1 MLDLTDRHF
10 RCLLRQI
17 TRRTLLYSEMLT
29 AAAVVHGDAERLL
42 AKSPVEDP
50 VVLQLGGDDPD
61 LLARAAALGHAY
73 GYAEIDLNVGCPSE
87 RVTSGNF
94 GACLMKD
101 PALVAEGVAALRAAV
116 PVPVT
121 VKHRIGVDD
130 RDSFPEL
137 LEFVDTVAAAGADRF
152 VVHARKA
159 WLKGLSPK
167 ENRTVPPLRYDVVY
181 RLKAERPELLV
192 ELNGGI
198 PDLEAAVAHLARV
211 DGVMLGRAVYE
222 DPFVLAGADELL
234 RSPGAPRRDWRAAAD
249 ELMGGRP
256 PLTRR
261 SVVEAVYPYVE
272 EQLLAG
278 MPLAAMSRH
287 MLALFR
293 SQPGGRAWRRM
304 ISERSH
310 RRGAGVEVLRAALA
324 ALPEGVA
331 DAPVA
336 CSATSGADRPTT
348 AAGRLAPHA
357 T

>member
-10 RCLLRQI
+10 RYLLRQI
-17 TRRTLLYSEMLT
+17 TRRTLLYSEMVT
-29 AAAVVHGDAERLL
+29 AAAVVHGDTERLL

-61 LLARAAALGHAY
+61 LLARAAAAGRAY
-73 GYAEIDLNVGCPSE
+73 GYTEIDLNVGCPSE

-101 PALVAEGVAALRAAV
+101 PALVAECVAALRAAV

-130 RDSFPEL
+130 RDSFHEL

-167 ENRTVPPLRYDVVY
+167 ENRTVPPLRYDVVH
-181 RLKAERPELLV
+181 RLKAERPGLLIEV
-192 ELNGGI
+192 NGGVT
-198 PDLEAAVAHLARV
+198 DLEAARAHLTRV

-222 DPFVLAGADELL
+222 DPFVLAGADAFLAEQ
-234 RSPGAPRRDWRAAAD
+234 GGPRQDGPAAAGERAAR
-249 ELMGGRP
+249 GG

-261 SVVEAVYPYVE
+261 AVVEAMYPYVE
-272 EQLLAG
+272 ERLLAG
-278 MPLAAMSRH
+278 APLAAMSRH
-287 MLALFR
+287 LLALFR
-293 SQPGGRAWRRM
+293 SQPGGRTWRRV

-310 RRGAGVEVLRAALA
+310 HRGAGIEVLQAALA
-324 ALPEGVA
+324 ALPDGVA
-331 DAPVA
+331 DAPVTA
-336 CSATSGADRPTT
+336 STTSASDREP
-348 AAGRLAPHA
+348 AVAGRPAPGA
-357 T
+357 G

>member
-10 RCLLRQI
+10 RYLLRQI

-50 VVLQLGGDDPD
+50 VALQLGGDDPD

-101 PALVAEGVAALRAAV
+101 PALVAEGVAALRASV
-116 PVPVT
+116 PIPVT

-181 RLKAERPELLV
+181 RLKAERPELLI
-192 ELNGGI
+192 ELNGGV

-234 RSPGAPRRDWRAAAD
+234 RAPRRDRPAADGERAAGD
-249 ELMGGRP
+249 ET

-261 SVVEAVYPYVE
+261 AVVEAAYPYVE
-272 EQLLAG
+272 ERLLAG
-278 MPLAAMSRH
+278 APLAAVSRH

-293 SQPGGRAWRRM
+293 SQPGGRAWRRI

-310 RRGAGVEVLRAALA
+310 RRGAGVEVLQAALA
-324 ALPEGVA
+324 ALPDGVA
-331 DAPVA
+331 DAPVVS
-336 CSATSGADRPTT
+336 SATGGPSRLATEAD
-348 AAGRLAPHA
+348 RLAPHA